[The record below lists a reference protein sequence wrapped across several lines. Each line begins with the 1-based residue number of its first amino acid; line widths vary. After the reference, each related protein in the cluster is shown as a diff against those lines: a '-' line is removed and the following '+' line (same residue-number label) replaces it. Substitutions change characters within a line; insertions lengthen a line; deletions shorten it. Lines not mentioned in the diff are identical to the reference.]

1 MWFREV
7 RGSLLACDAA
17 PRLRAVPG
25 LSAKAFVL
33 RDDLLLVSYR
43 PLAVSDVVVPKVLAE
58 PPTASASEEPIMSTA
73 STASVGLLTSSR
85 QQPLRGDDIGSLC
98 RNASPSR
105 KGAFS
110 SSVVVSANAQHARFI
125 ATTIYRTCG
134 IVVTSARLTTHSSG
148 PSSFYPTLGVC
159 LGPNRPRRCR
169 RGGRSSIIGDAWIS
183 EGRRSVAASHS
194 RVSRSMAC
202 GDGCGPGDAC
212 ADGLATP
219 SSRLMAASGTW
230 RGAIAGPAT
239 TPDS

>member
-73 STASVGLLTSSR
+73 STASMGLLTSSR
-85 QQPLRGDDIGSLC
+85 QQPHRDDDIGSLC

-110 SSVVVSANAQHARFI
+110 CSVLNPSIAQHARFV
-125 ATTIYRTCG
+125 ATTVYRTCG
-134 IVVTSARLTTHSSG
+134 IVVL
-148 PSSFYPTLGVC
+148 
-159 LGPNRPRRCR
+159 N
-169 RGGRSSIIGDAWIS
+169 IG
-183 EGRRSVAASHS
+183 
-194 RVSRSMAC
+194 
-202 GDGCGPGDAC
+202 
-212 ADGLATP
+212 
-219 SSRLMAASGTW
+219 
-230 RGAIAGPAT
+230 
-239 TPDS
+239 

>member
-1 MWFREV
+1 MRKQFVWRSGRLCV
-7 RGSLLACDAA
+7 THAA
-17 PRLRAVPG
+17 G
-25 LSAKAFVL
+25 
-33 RDDLLLVSYR
+33 LLVSYR
-43 PLAVSDVVVPKVLAE
+43 PLAVSDVAVLEGLIE

-85 QQPLRGDDIGSLC
+85 QQHPRGDDIGSLC

-148 PSSFYPTLGVC
+148 PSSFYPTLGAC
-159 LGPNRPRRCR
+159 PGPNRPRRCR

-219 SSRLMAASGTW
+219 SLRLMGAPGTW
-230 RGAIAGPAT
+230 
-239 TPDS
+239 